1 MHHDVPLIATVAM
14 GFVLAFAFGF
24 AADRLRLPPLVGYLL
39 AGIAVGP
46 FSPGFV
52 ADADIAGQ
60 LAEMGVIL
68 LMFGVGL
75 HFSAADLM
83 AVRWI
88 AIPGAVA
95 QIAVATLLGM
105 GVATL
110 WGWSLGAGLVLGLSL
125 SVASTVVLLRA
136 LEDRN
141 TLATSN
147 GRIAVGWLIVEDL
160 AMVLTLVL
168 LPAFAEMLGG
178 IPQPHGEGG
187 IWLSLVVTLGKVAA
201 FVVLAVMLGPRV
213 VPWLLKQVARTGSRE
228 LFTLS
233 VLALALG
240 IAYGSAEIFGVSF
253 ALGAFFA
260 GVVLSESDFSH
271 RAAEESLPLQDAFA
285 ILFFVSVGM
294 LFDPTVLIEDP
305 LAVLAVLLVILLG
318 KSVIALAIVLLL
330 GYPPATALVV
340 SASLAQIGE
349 FSFILA
355 GLGISMGLMPEEG
368 RDLILAGAL
377 LSITLNPLAFSAAD
391 RVLTWARSHP
401 RWAAWID
408 SYGQARIVR
417 LRAELDEVRR
427 RQETRAEERSLR
439 IEQFVER
446 FPLFA
451 GLDRQAREDLL
462 LLFRPRSAAPGD
474 RIIRAG
480 ERGDAA
486 FFISSG
492 AVQVTAGENKI
503 RLEAGSFFGEMALLS
518 GKPRTA
524 DVTAID
530 YCNLLALEQRDFRQF
545 MGRHPWLRAKL
556 AELSR
561 QRVEAS
567 ARAGEDKEVAEPR
580 G

>member
-52 ADADIAGQ
+52 ADVDMAGQ

-105 GVATL
+105 GIAAL

-141 TLATSN
+141 GLATSN

-178 IPQPHGEGG
+178 IPQPHGAGG
-187 IWLSLVVTLGKVAA
+187 IWLALVVTLGKVAA
-201 FVVLAVMLGPRV
+201 FVALAVLLGPRV
-213 VPWLLKQVARTGSRE
+213 VPWILTQVARTGSRE

-271 RAAEESLPLQDAFA
+271 RAAHESLPLQDAFA

-294 LFDPTVLIEDP
+294 LFDPTVLIRDP
-305 LAVLAVLLVILLG
+305 LSVLAVLLVIILG
-318 KSVIALAIVLLL
+318 KSIIAFGIVLAL
-330 GYPPATALVV
+330 GYPPATALIV

-355 GLGISMGLMPEEG
+355 GLGIAMGLMPEEG
-368 RDLILAGAL
+368 RDLVLAGAL
-377 LSITLNPLAFSAAD
+377 LSITLNPLAFAAAD
-391 RVLTWARSHP
+391 GLLAWMRDHPAWAS
-401 RWAAWID
+401 WLD
-408 SYGQARIVR
+408 TYGQKRIVA
-417 LRAELDEVRR
+417 LRAELDGVRR
-427 RQETRAEERSLR
+427 RQEERAEERSLR
-439 IEQFVER
+439 IEQLVER

-486 FFISSG
+486 FFIASG
-492 AVQVTAGENKI
+492 AVQVNVGDRKI
-503 RLEAGSFFGEMALLS
+503 RLEPGAFFGEMALLS

-530 YCNLLALEQRDFRQF
+530 YCQFQTLDQRDFRQF
-545 MGRHPWLRAKL
+545 MNRHPWLRARL

-567 ARAGEDKEVAEPR
+567 AMAAEAEEAEPR

>member
-24 AADRLRLPPLVGYLL
+24 VANRLRLPPLVGYLM
-39 AGIAVGP
+39 AGVAVGP

-52 ADADIAGQ
+52 ADGDMAGQ
-60 LAEMGVIL
+60 LAEIGVIL

-88 AIPGAVA
+88 AVPGAVG
-95 QIAVATLLGM
+95 QIVLATLVGM
-105 GVATL
+105 GLASL

-141 TLATSN
+141 ALATSN

-168 LPAFAEMLGG
+168 LPAFAEMLGADAHL
-178 IPQPHGEGG
+178 QAGG
-187 IWLSLVVTLGKVAA
+187 NLWVTLAVTLGKVAA
-201 FVVLAVMLGPRV
+201 FVVLAIMLGPRV
-213 VPWLLKQVARTGSRE
+213 VPWILTQVARTGSRE

-294 LFDPTVLIEDP
+294 LFDPTVLVEDP
-305 LAVLAVLLVILLG
+305 LAVLAVLLVILIG
-318 KSVIALAIVLLL
+318 KSLIAFGIVLLL
-330 GYPPATALVV
+330 RYPPATALTV

-355 GLGISMGLMPEEG
+355 GLGVSMGLMPVEG
-368 RDLILAGAL
+368 RDLILAAAL
-377 LSITLNPLAFSAAD
+377 LSITLNPLAFVAVD
-391 RVLTWARSHP
+391 RLLALARSDP
-401 RWAAWID
+401 QWASWLD
-408 SYGQARIVR
+408 SYGQKRIVK
-417 LRAELDEVRR
+417 LRAELEEVRK
-427 RQETRAEERSLR
+427 RQAARAEERSLR
-439 IEQFVER
+439 IEQLIER

-451 GLDRQAREDLL
+451 GLDRQGREDLL

-492 AVQVTAGENKI
+492 AVQVSVGDQKI
-503 RLEAGSFFGEMALLS
+503 RLEAGSFFGEMALLT

-530 YCNLLALEQRDFRQF
+530 YCQFQTLEQRDFRQF
-545 MGRHPWLRAKL
+545 MNRHPWLRARL
-556 AELSR
+556 AELSK

-567 ARAGEDKEVAEPR
+567 AKAEEVREAAEPR